1 MSYFFS
7 SNYTAILT
15 PTRLCSVSSLSSCW
29 CRSYSSWPL
38 NFRTKIKP
46 GFITQES
53 GTNCAKRNPLYIG
66 LGTDPTILYV
76 RMVPF
81 VSLVLSFYAVKN
93 YVCNTRALARVGS
106 WQVPGPVDLLLL
118 DLYVLRY
125 PVFFII
131 ILFIEGDQFKLFIF
145 LKVINNACATQA
157 VLSVLMNINSP
168 DVQLGPTL
176 QVNYNIMVCTLS
188 PWIIIMIIHLNP

>member
-1 MSYFFS
+1 
-7 SNYTAILT
+7 
-15 PTRLCSVSSLSSCW
+15 
-29 CRSYSSWPL
+29 
-38 NFRTKIKP
+38 
-46 GFITQES
+46 
-53 GTNCAKRNPLYIG
+53 
-66 LGTDPTILYV
+66 
-76 RMVPF
+76 MVPF